1 MDIHQWIVLLAAVNA
16 VLAIYLVSYKKKE
29 GFRRRVDAAAA
40 ASARAQAIDP
50 GFGLT
55 LGAMQN
61 SPGVVGLSAS
71 NGGYDYDKMAQ
82 QIIEGRGT
90 FGDMV
95 SMMERNWEAPYIKNL
110 P

>member
-1 MDIHQWIVLLAAVNA
+1 MEIHQWIVLLAAVNA

-82 QIIEGRGT
+82 QLIAGHGS

-95 SMMERNWEAPYIKNL
+95 GILQRNWEAPYIKNL